1 MGQEQGKLPEIMVSK
16 SDSEGSQD
24 PEYVRTAFARI
35 ADRYTMA
42 NHILSGGTDIL
53 WRRKV
58 GRLVQERA
66 PGLILDV
73 ATGTGDLALELQRR
87 CPGAKVLGT
96 DFCEEM
102 LDHARDRGLRDR
114 VVADALELPFDDE
127 SFDVVTAAFGLRNME
142 DWSAGMREMV
152 RVGRPGGLVLV
163 LDFSLP
169 RGLLRRPYSIYLN
182 KVLPRIAGLITGQ
195 RDAYEYLA
203 GSIERFPSGK
213 DMLELFE
220 KAGLIEPSWIPLT
233 GGIAS
238 IYTGQVPAGGS

>member
-1 MGQEQGKLPEIMVSK
+1 
-16 SDSEGSQD
+16 
-24 PEYVRTAFARI
+24 
-35 ADRYTMA
+35 
-42 NHILSGGTDIL
+42 
-53 WRRKV
+53 
-58 GRLVQERA
+58 
-66 PGLILDV
+66 
-73 ATGTGDLALELQRR
+73 LQRR

-114 VVADALELPFDDE
+114 VVADALDLPFDDE

-152 RVGRPGGLVLV
+152 RVGRPGGVVLV

-238 IYTGQVPAGGS
+238 IYTGQVPAGDS

>member
-1 MGQEQGKLPEIMVSK
+1 MRKSRERLPGIMVSK
-16 SDSEGSQD
+16 SDSEGRQD

-58 GRLVQERA
+58 GRLVEERD
-66 PGLILDV
+66 PGRILDV

-87 CPGAKVLGT
+87 CPGAKVMGT

-102 LDHARDRGLRDR
+102 LGHARGRGLRDS
-114 VVADALELPFDDE
+114 VVADALELPFDDA

-142 DWSAGMREMV
+142 DWSAGLREMA
-152 RVGRPGGLVLV
+152 RVGMPGGLVLV

-169 RGLLRRPYSIYLN
+169 RGLLRRPYAIYLK
-182 KVLPRIAGLITGQ
+182 KVLPRMAGIITGE
-195 RDAYEYLA
+195 RDAYDYLA
-203 GSIERFPSGK
+203 GSIERFPSGEE
-213 DMLELFE
+213 MLELFE
-220 KAGLIEPSWIPLT
+220 NAGLVEPSWTPLT

-238 IYTGQVPAGGS
+238 VYTGQVPAEDS